1 MESALSAAYAHVY
14 RQRWAGKHEQ
24 DRIDAQQWIDEFGPL
39 VETGPVIMGIAGGCP
54 FVLGRRGWSLFA
66 ARWVGGGE

>member
-39 VETGPVIMGIAGGCP
+39 VETIDRNKGNPVEERLVKRAREAI
-54 FVLGRRGWSLFA
+54 RSL
-66 ARWVGGGE
+66 